1 MSRDSVFEKHQAQ
14 TGFSS
19 LEILKKQRVRE
30 YQLKFKSDYWYALK
44 LCGG

>member
-19 LEILKKQRVRE
+19 LEILKKQEVRE
-30 YQLKFKSDYWYALK
+30 YQLKLK
-44 LCGG
+44 WPFFPRLNVKF